1 LTGETNRHL
10 LLTNVSVEAAGDYTV
25 VVTNAFGSFTSAVAR
40 VTVVVRPL
48 RLFVA
53 LESPNPTPPFT
64 NWATAAHVIQ
74 DAVEIAA
81 RGAEVLVTNGVYTS
95 GGRNGNRVL
104 LDKPLTLRSLNG
116 PQFTVIQGYKVPE
129 SEGSCGL
136 GDASIRCVY
145 LNAEAVLSGFTLT
158 NGATAS
164 GGDRE
169 VVGGGVYCG
178 STSAVVTNCVMVGN
192 SAVGGGGASGGTF
205 YNCTLADNWAG
216 AGWKGG
222 YRGGGAHGCR
232 LYNCRLTGNRALYG
246 GGAGDSVLYD
256 CVLTGNS
263 AGGEGGGA
271 NRCALYNCVL
281 SGNWADSG
289 TLYGGGGGAFGS
301 TLYNCTVIGNS
312 AAKGGG
318 LLGWDSI
325 PCRAFNCILY
335 YNTAAYGPN
344 FPLGTDPDSGSEP
357 LVLLQYSCTSP
368 LPTNGIGNIT
378 GPPLFMDMSA
388 GDYRLREDSPCID
401 AGTSLVGFTMTIT
414 NADTGDVSIL
424 AYAHDPADILGNS
437 RFIDGNFDGKVAWDI
452 GAYEFN
458 SFRPPRFAVQP
469 QLTADG
475 WKLNITGAAN
485 QWVHV
490 QRSSNLKDWEEIW
503 SGWMGAEGAHQCN
516 DGDTSQKAMF
526 YRVVVP

>member
-1 LTGETNRHL
+1 L
-10 LLTNVSVEAAGDYTV
+10 VDK
-25 VVTNAFGSFTSAVAR
+25 
-40 VTVVVRPL
+40 PL
-48 RLFVA
+48 RLQSV
-53 LESPNPTPPFT
+53 
-64 NWATAAHVIQ
+64 
-74 DAVEIAA
+74 
-81 RGAEVLVTNGVYTS
+81 
-95 GGRNGNRVL
+95 
-104 LDKPLTLRSLNG
+104 NG
-116 PQFTVIQGYKVPE
+116 PQLTVIRGYKVPE
-129 SEGSCGL
+129 SEGSFGL

-158 NGATAS
+158 NGAAAN
-164 GGDRE
+164 GGDGE
-169 VVGGGVYCG
+169 GVGGGVYCR
-178 STSAVVTNCVMVGN
+178 STSAVVTNCVIVGN
-192 SAVGGGGASGGTF
+192 SGVGGGGASGGTL

-232 LYNCRLTGNRALYG
+232 LYNCRLTGNWALYG

-256 CVLTGNS
+256 CVLTENS

-368 LPTNGIGNIT
+368 LPTNGVSNVI
-378 GPPLFMDMSA
+378 GPPLFMDLAA
-388 GDYRLREDSPCID
+388 GDFRLREDSPCID
-401 AGTSLVGFTMTIT
+401 AGTNLLGSPITAWRFVEEVGDWGWVIVGHIAAPT
-414 NADTGDVSIL
+414 
-424 AYAHDPADILGNS
+424 DILGNT
-437 RFIDGNFDGKVAWDI
+437 RFIDGNGDGKVAWDI

-490 QRSSNLKDWEEIW
+490 QRSSDLENWEDIW
-503 SGWMGAEGAHQCN
+503 SGFMGSEGSYQCN
-516 DGDTSQKAMF
+516 DGDTGQKLMF